1 MKPLSILLRPAV
13 ALLVA
18 AGAVASVA
26 ADPSAPVAKAAP
38 TADEAL
44 VVVLEGQ
51 GNGHGRGLSQWG
63 SYGWATAYGKD
74 WTWILDHYYGGTQMG
89 SVAADQRMTTRLL
102 SLDGLQTSVIAPLVD
117 AQVNGAG
124 AYGSVTARLVS
135 GTQQFDVWGSA
146 QFSCPSASANLGSN
160 TPTVLEVPDGP
171 ISRGTTDTTAARQ
184 IQSFLTRAAS
194 FLGDASMNP
203 GGVDGMF
210 GAMTEAAVR
219 SFQTWAVSQGTLT
232 GTADG
237 IWGPST
243 ATAARAVIAQMPV
256 ESSSDWVYLGRFP
269 AGSNGWGVRITT
281 AGGDTPSTPAEYVLG
296 VCQPG
301 GSVRHYRGAIVAAF
315 ATGSTSPQRTVN
327 DAPIEMYLRGVVPRE
342 SPASWG
348 DAAGGA
354 GINALRAQ
362 SVAARSYGMAQNRYA
377 YAKSCDTTSCQV
389 YGGSA
394 TRPFATGV
402 PTVIE
407 DARTNRAIDDTAL
420 SIRVRPGSTAPVSTE
435 FSSSNGDRTAGG
447 AFPSVDDDGDKL
459 DINPWNRWTRIISVS
474 SLASR
479 YGMSAITN
487 AANETDTTL
496 AQQGFQGMWALRTRF
511 SNGSS
516 STTVTHASLRN
527 AYDLPSIAFTTRVVR
542 RDRVT
547 TEDFAFI
554 GDSVGESIADRSGG
568 GELPALLNGV
578 FASARYDALTNR
590 CTVGSCVTG
599 QLDGLGVARSLTGT
613 PDVVVVELG
622 YNDSGSNMPGEID
635 QVMQALV
642 DKGVRAV
649 GWVTMSERRQSN
661 GAATYAAHNRAV
673 RAAAQKWPQL
683 RVLDWNAASSAG
695 NQSRWY
701 SDGVHLNTSGQAQFA
716 LWLRDQILA
725 MAGQVEQTRVYG
737 DSRFTTATG
746 IASLSLMGGAVGAGE
761 VVIVNGLG
769 TVDGLAAAG
778 YAGSRRAPIL
788 LTQADALPAAV
799 DAYLSTNKP
808 SAVTIVGGSN
818 AVQPAVEQRIR
829 AVLPSASIVRIE
841 GSDRYRT
848 AEQLARAVMSDAG
861 VLFIA
866 AGSSQVDAL
875 SIAPA
880 AFALADPL
888 LLSTPFGIDAFTLT
902 AITEWWGAHPNG
914 GVVLVGGTSVL
925 PSVVD
930 EQLRALGVP
939 AANITRLAGADR
951 YATSAL
957 AVEWIK
963 ANVTGF
969 NSGSIGLA
977 SGQSPIDSLTSAPF
991 LAGSALR
998 SPLLLVPPC
1007 GNVPAVTRAAVLSA
1021 TKQILIGGPAAVCE
1035 ALALAL
1041 KQR

>member
-1 MKPLSILLRPAV
+1 MKPLSILLRPAL

-38 TADEAL
+38 TPDEAL

-89 SVAADQRMTTRLL
+89 SAPADQRMTTRLL
-102 SLDGLQTSVIAPLVD
+102 SLDGIQTSVIAPLVD
-117 AQVNGAG
+117 AQVNGTG

-160 TPTVLEVPDGP
+160 TPSILEVPDGP
-171 ISRGTTDTTAARQ
+171 ISRGTSDTTAARQ
-184 IQSFLTRAAS
+184 IQAFLTRAAS
-194 FLGDASMNP
+194 FLGAAAMNP

-210 GAMTEAAVR
+210 GAMTESAITA
-219 SFQTWAVSQGTLT
+219 FQNWAVSQGTFA

-237 IWGPST
+237 IWGPTT
-243 ATAARAVIAQMPV
+243 ATVARNVIAQMPV
-256 ESSSDWVYLGRFP
+256 ESASDWVYLGRFP
-269 AGSNGWGVRITT
+269 AGSNGWAVRITT
-281 AGGDTPSTPAEYVLG
+281 AGGDSLSTPAEYVLG

-301 GSVRHYRGAIVAAF
+301 GSVRHYRGAMVAAY
-315 ATGSTSPQRTVN
+315 ASGSTSPQRTVN
-327 DAPIEMYLRGVVPRE
+327 DASIEAYLRGVVPRE

-362 SVAARSYGMAQNRYA
+362 AVAARSYGLAQSRYS

-435 FSSSNGDRTAGG
+435 FSSSNGDKTAGG
-447 AFPSVDDDGDKL
+447 AFPSVDDDGDKI
-459 DINPWNRWTRIISVS
+459 DANPWSRWTRILSVS

-479 YGMSAITN
+479 YGLSTISN

-496 AQQGFQGMWALRTRF
+496 AQQGFLGQWALRTRLY
-511 SNGSS
+511 NGSNS
-516 STTVTHASLRN
+516 VVVTHASLRS

-568 GELPALLNGV
+568 GELPSLLSGI
-578 FASARYDALTNR
+578 FASAQYDALTNR

-599 QLDGLGVARSLTGT
+599 QLDGLGVARALSGT

-622 YNDSGSNMPGEID
+622 YNDTGSNMPSEID

-642 DKGVRAV
+642 AKGVRAV
-649 GWVTMSERRQSN
+649 GWVNMSERRQSN
-661 GAATYAAHNRAV
+661 GSSTYATHNRALV
-673 RAAAQKWPQL
+673 AAAQKWPQL
-683 RVLDWNAASSAG
+683 RILDWNGASAAGSR
-695 NQSRWY
+695 SRWFA
-701 SDGVHLNTSGQAQFA
+701 DGVHLNTSGQAQFA
-716 LWLRDQILA
+716 LWLRDRILE
-725 MAGQVEQTRVYG
+725 MAGQVEQIRVYG
-737 DSRFTTATG
+737 DSRYTTATG
-746 IASLSLMGGAVGAGE
+746 MATLSLMGGGVAAGE

-778 YAGSRRAPIL
+778 YAGARRAPIL
-788 LTQADALPAAV
+788 LTQANALPATLSS
-799 DAYLSTNKP
+799 YLSSNKP
-808 SAVTIVGGSN
+808 LTVTIVGGAN
-818 AVQPAVEQRIR
+818 AVQPAVEDQIR
-829 AVLPSASIVRIE
+829 ALLPSASIARIQ
-841 GSDRYRT
+841 GADRYRT
-848 AEQLARAVMSDAG
+848 AEQLARAVMSSADF
-861 VLFIA
+861 LFVA

-880 AFALADPL
+880 AFSLADPL
-888 LLSTPFGIDAFTLT
+888 LLSTPFGIDAETLA
-902 AITEWWGAHPNG
+902 AITEWWAARPNG
-914 GVVLVGGTSVL
+914 RVVLVGGTSVL
-925 PSVVD
+925 PTVVD
-930 EQLRALGVP
+930 QQLIALGVP

-951 YATSAL
+951 YTTSAL
-957 AVEWIK
+957 AVDWIK
-963 ANVTGF
+963 SNVAGF
-969 NSGSIGLA
+969 NSGTIGLA

-991 LAGSALR
+991 LAGGATR

-1007 GNVPAVTRAAVLSA
+1007 GNVPASVKSALLSA
-1021 TKQILIGGPAAVCE
+1021 TKQFLIGGPSAVCE

>member
-1 MKPLSILLRPAV
+1 MKPLSTLLRPALACV
-13 ALLVA
+13 VA
-18 AGAVASVA
+18 AGTVVSVA
-26 ADPSAPVAKAAP
+26 TGPSAPVAHAAP

-89 SVAADQRMTTRLL
+89 TVPGDQRMTTRLL
-102 SLDGLQTSVIAPLVD
+102 SLDGYQTSVIAPLVD
-117 AQVNGAG
+117 ASVNGTG
-124 AYGSVTARLVS
+124 AYASVTSRLVS
-135 GTQQFDVWGSA
+135 GTQQFDVWASM
-146 QFSCPSASANLGSN
+146 QFACPSSTASLGSN

-171 ISRGTTDTTAARQ
+171 IARGTSDTGSARQ
-184 IQSFLTRAAS
+184 IQAFLTRAAS

-203 GGVDGMF
+203 GGIDGLF
-210 GAMTEAAVR
+210 GGMTEAAVIA
-219 SFQTWAVSQGTLT
+219 FQNWATSQGSFT
-232 GTADG
+232 GAVDG
-237 IWGPST
+237 VWGPDT
-243 ATAARAVIAQMPV
+243 ATVARSVITQMPV
-256 ESSSDWVYLGRFP
+256 ESTSDWVYLGRYP
-269 AGSNGWGVRITT
+269 AGSNGWAVTVTT
-281 AGGDTPSTPAEYVLG
+281 PGGDSPSTPAEYTLG
-296 VCQPG
+296 VCQKD
-301 GSVRHYRGAIVAAF
+301 SSIRHYRGSMIAAY
-315 ATGSTSPQRTVN
+315 ASGSSTPQRTVN

-362 SVAARSYGMAQNRYA
+362 SVAARSYGLAQSRYS

-389 YGGSA
+389 YGGAA
-394 TRPFATGV
+394 TRGSATGV

-420 SIRVRPGSTAPVSTE
+420 SIRVRPGTTAPVSTE
-435 FSSSNGDRTAGG
+435 FSSSNGDKTAGG
-447 AFPSVDDDGDKL
+447 AFPSVDDDGDKI
-459 DINPWNRWTRIISVS
+459 DANPWNRWTRVLSVS
-474 SLASR
+474 GLASR
-479 YGMSAITN
+479 YGLSTITN

-496 AQQGFQGMWALRTRF
+496 AQQGFLGLWATRTRLY
-511 SNGSS
+511 NGSNS
-516 STTVTHASLRN
+516 VTVTHASLRN
-527 AYDLPSIAFTTRVVR
+527 AYDLPSIAFTARVVR

-554 GDSVGESIADRSGG
+554 GDSVGESIADRDGG
-568 GELPALLNGV
+568 GELPALLSGV
-578 FASARYDALTNR
+578 FGSAQYDALTNR

-599 QLDGLGVARSLTGT
+599 ELDGLGVARALTGT

-622 YNDSGSNMPGEID
+622 YNDSGSSLAGEID

-649 GWVTMSERRQSN
+649 GWVTMSERRTSN
-661 GAATYAAHNRAV
+661 GSATYASHNRAV
-673 RAAAQKWPQL
+673 RAAADKWPQL

-695 NQSRWY
+695 NQSRWFN
-701 SDGVHLNTSGQAQFA
+701 DGVHLNTSGQAQFA
-716 LWLRDQILA
+716 LWLRERVLE

-737 DSRFTTATG
+737 DTRYTTAIE
-746 IASLSLMGGAVGAGE
+746 IATRSLSGGAVASSE
-761 VVIVNGLG
+761 VVVVNGLG
-769 TVDGLAAAG
+769 TVDGLAASG

-788 LTQADALPAAV
+788 LTQADALPATV
-799 DAYLSTNKP
+799 SNYLAANQPVT
-808 SAVTIVGGSN
+808 VTIVGGTN
-818 AVQPAVEQRIR
+818 AVQPVVEEQIR
-829 AVLPSASIVRIE
+829 ALLPSAAVVRIQ
-841 GSDRYRT
+841 GADRYRT
-848 AEQLARAVMSDAG
+848 AEQLARTVFADAG

-888 LLSTPFGIDAFTLT
+888 LLATPAGIDAETLT
-902 AITEWWGAHPNG
+902 AITEWWESHPNG
-914 GVVLVGGTSVL
+914 RVVLVGGTTVL
-925 PSVVD
+925 SPVVD
-930 EQLRALGVP
+930 QQLFALGVP
-939 AANITRLAGADR
+939 EAQVTRLAGENR

-963 ANVTGF
+963 TNVTGF
-969 NSGSIGLA
+969 NSGSVGLA
-977 SGQSPIDSLTSAPF
+977 SGKSPIDSLTSAPF
-991 LAGSALR
+991 LAGNSLR

-1007 GNVPAVTRAAVLSA
+1007 GTIPDVTKTALLST
-1021 TKQILIGGPAAVCE
+1021 TKQIVIGGPAAVCE